1 MTQVSSC
8 LKAANKTPINF
19 LHLEVK
25 WSKDRLGGKQ
35 RECHFFTDS
44 SGVSVDGVG
53 SLAEPLKWTTQA
65 GAGVRARRTDSL
77 CRRPPFTV
85 SLVLEGVAHRSL
97 LLGLYRHCT
106 NV

>member
-25 WSKDRLGGKQ
+25 WSKDRLGKKQ
-35 RECHFFTDS
+35 SQFFTDS
-44 SGVSVDGVG
+44 SAAGVGGVG

-65 GAGVRARRTDSL
+65 GAGVSSTD
-77 CRRPPFTV
+77 R
-85 SLVLEGVAHRSL
+85 VALSSSF
-97 LLGLYRHCT
+97 GYSQSGF
-106 NV
+106 